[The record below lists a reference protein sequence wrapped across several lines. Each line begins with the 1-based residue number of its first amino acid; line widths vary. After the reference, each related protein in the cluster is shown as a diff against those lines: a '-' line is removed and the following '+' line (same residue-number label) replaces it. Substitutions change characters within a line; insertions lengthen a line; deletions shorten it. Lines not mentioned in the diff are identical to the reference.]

1 MHQDSQAWGG
11 EEAGE
16 GQEKTTFWVAF
27 KLHRATQEAQSPSW
41 VWECLTHGGPAA
53 SLHLRMLRELLETR
67 L

>member
-1 MHQDSQAWGG
+1 MCTRTPRPGVERTREDNILGG
-11 EEAGE
+11 I
-16 GQEKTTFWVAF
+16 QTPQ
-27 KLHRATQEAQSPSW
+27 ATQEAQSPSW